1 MTHADR
7 TIKRQEIL
15 CLDISFEERHTHTH
29 THCYY
34 ANPRGFLDF
43 NFKHLANP
51 QREEKQYNSH
61 LILTVLVLYSS
72 TVSLILAQNETTYLR
87 ELPTGQKLLCNRCPP
102 GYRLQ
107 KHCNET
113 HQTLCRPCDEGLYTE
128 VWDYIY
134 ECLPCRWCRSNQV
147 EAVMQAYRIIKRQ
160 EILCLDISFE
170 ERHTH
175 CYYANPRVLVLYS
188 STVSLILA
196 ENETMYLR
204 ELRTG
209 QKLLCNR
216 CPPGYHLQKHCT
228 ETHQTLCRPCDEGL
242 YTEVW
247 DYIYEC
253 LPCRW
258 CRSNQ
263 VEVQTCT
270 SSTNRVCGCK
280 EGFYLDS
287 DICRPHSVCPS
298 GYRVKEKGTP
308 LKDTVCEPCRNKRSA
323 DGHLVTWT
331 RGQHTECKSDER
343 LLLRGTKYLDNVCV
357 NCSSIVRH

>member
-7 TIKRQEIL
+7 IIKRQEIL
-15 CLDISFEERHTHTH
+15 CLDISFEERHTHTATMQ
-29 THCYY
+29 TH
-34 ANPRGFLDF
+34 
-43 NFKHLANP
+43 
-51 QREEKQYNSH
+51 E

-87 ELPTGQKLLCNRCPP
+87 ELPTGQKVLCNRCPP
-102 GYRLQ
+102 GYR
-107 KHCNET
+107 
-113 HQTLCRPCDEGLYTE
+113 
-128 VWDYIY
+128 
-134 ECLPCRWCRSNQV
+134 
-147 EAVMQAYRIIKRQ
+147 
-160 EILCLDISFE
+160 
-170 ERHTH
+170 
-175 CYYANPRVLVLYS
+175 
-188 STVSLILA
+188 
-196 ENETMYLR
+196 
-204 ELRTG
+204 
-209 QKLLCNR
+209 
-216 CPPGYHLQKHCT
+216 LQKHCT

-308 LKDTVCEPCRNKRSA
+308 FKDTVCELCRKKRSA
-323 DGHLVTWT
+323 DGNLAC
-331 RGQHTECKSDER
+331 GQHTECKSDER

-357 NCSSIVRH
+357 NCSSIVRHGWVKFIIQPFIEIFENHNTPKLRRFIGNITNSLDVCLSDRDCCFQRLEEWFSKATEQQVSNLPNIMQAAGIKSQNITNKIKQKLTKIQDEVSICRSTLPDHK